1 MPKGAVP
8 SRDTVLAQR
17 GAGRKGQEVLPLMQS
32 VLPLGCLSF
41 GEPDRLSHFMSA
53 LSENVMHERF
63 FALHRLVAFC
73 FCLFLLAVLQVQAA
87 TLPQPGPLNAA
98 QSLALISG
106 FEEDRQ
112 KEALAG
118 ASESLVILDVR
129 SRAEY
134 EAGHIPGAQLVPLDE
149 LERRMDEVPSV
160 PVLIV
165 CRTGIRASYAWQM
178 LTRKRPEQT
187 FWYVRA
193 VPRYSA
199 DGGWT
204 IVDR

>member
-1 MPKGAVP
+1 
-8 SRDTVLAQR
+8 
-17 GAGRKGQEVLPLMQS
+17 
-32 VLPLGCLSF
+32 
-41 GEPDRLSHFMSA
+41 
-53 LSENVMHERF
+53 MHERL
-63 FALHRLVAFC
+63 FALYRIVALC
-73 FCLFLLAVLQVQAA
+73 SCLLLLAVLQARAA

-98 QSLALISG
+98 QSLALISELRG
-106 FEEDRQ
+106 DRQ
-112 KEALAG
+112 GEALTG
-118 ASESLVILDVR
+118 ASEGLAILDVR

-149 LERRMDEVPSV
+149 LERRMDEVPAG

-199 DGGWT
+199 DGSWT